1 MHINHTLI
9 LLRQHAKPHRDV
21 GNAASPP
28 GAGTALCLVSQRL
41 RG

>member
-1 MHINHTLI
+1 MNAIHSLI
-9 LLRQHAKPHRDV
+9 LLRQHAKTHRDV

-28 GAGTALCLVSQRL
+28 DAALRLVSQRL